1 MKKIPELLSP
11 VFDFTSLT
19 AAINAGCNA
28 VYFGIKELNMRITAK
43 NFKLNEIK
51 KVVDICHKNNIKA
64 YLTLNTIIY
73 DSELKKLKKII
84 NEAKKAKIDAI
95 ICWDFSVIN
104 EARKKGIPI
113 HISTQSSVSNSESAR
128 FYKKL
133 GAERIV
139 LARELSLEQI
149 KKIKKEVKIDIEC
162 FIHGAMCVSVSGR
175 CFTSQ
180 FLFGKS
186 ANRGDCIQPC
196 RRSYLVKDEEGC
208 ELKLENNYVLS
219 PKDLCTL
226 AFIDKLI
233 EAGIDSFKIEGRARS
248 PEYVSVVTKC
258 YRDAIDAYF
267 KNKLINELKKELIK
281 KLKTVYNRD
290 FSSGFYMGK
299 PINEFTGSESKATR
313 KKTFIGIVKNYYK
326 NIKVAEIK
334 IQSHSIKL
342 NDILMF
348 QGPTTGVYEQKIDSM
363 EINHKKVNSVEKG
376 NEVGIKVK
384 NIVRKNDRVFLIK
397 KIFKH

>member
-384 NIVRKNDRVFLIK
+384 NIVRKNDRIFLIK